1 MSQKEVCNPV
11 KMTATRKSEV
21 ITGERSTKNYIK
33 VITKSV
39 SMKHT
44 TATTTWKYT

>member
-1 MSQKEVCNPV
+1 MSQKEVHNPI

-21 ITGERSTKNYIK
+21 IIGERSTKNYIK
-33 VITKSV
+33 VITKSI

-44 TATTTWKYT
+44 TATTT